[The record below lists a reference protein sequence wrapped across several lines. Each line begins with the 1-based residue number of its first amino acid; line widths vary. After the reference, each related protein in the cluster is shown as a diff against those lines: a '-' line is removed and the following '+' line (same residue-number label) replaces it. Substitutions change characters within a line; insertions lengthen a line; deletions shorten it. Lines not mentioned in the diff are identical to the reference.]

1 MERLTKW
8 IRNVSKFFC
17 VPVDEQEQDDN
28 LSVYERSVP
37 VLNPPSQERSTCVV
51 STHFH
56 SDEL

>member
-17 VPVDEQEQDDN
+17 LPVDEQEQDN
-28 LSVYERSVP
+28 LCVYETAP
-37 VLNPPSQERSTCVV
+37 VLNPLSQERSTCVV

>member
-8 IRNVSKFFC
+8 IRNVSKFLC